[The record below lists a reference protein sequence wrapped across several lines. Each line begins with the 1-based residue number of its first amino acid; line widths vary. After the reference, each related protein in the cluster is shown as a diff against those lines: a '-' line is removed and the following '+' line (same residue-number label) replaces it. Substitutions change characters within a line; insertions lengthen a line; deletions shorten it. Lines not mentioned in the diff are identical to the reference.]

1 MEKHKSGSLQ
11 TWIASRGFGFI
22 TVVTDGVP
30 EKYYLHI
37 SKVESGKPFIDAIV
51 KFNVAPEREGK
62 FPSAINVDVL
72 GAAK

>member
-1 MEKHKSGSLQ
+1 MEKQKCGSVQ

-37 SKVESGKPFIDAIV
+37 SKVESGKPSIDAIV

-62 FPSAINVDVL
+62 FYSAVNVDVI
-72 GAAK
+72 GGTK